1 MYNSQWQEYEFIKR
15 DELVLF
21 RKRDKIARRVM
32 MSLFGVLICG
42 VGVGL
47 FKFASFGV
55 DPFQSLMGGLSCV
68 LPISFGTLYVIA
80 NIVLLMFSVIFDR
93 TKIGLA
99 TLINLFLLGYVVD
112 YSYRVLISLFP
123 NPSMGARV
131 AVLIIGLAVL
141 AISCSMYFTA
151 DLGVSTYDAIAL
163 VLNQKFPK
171 IPFKF
176 YRIATD
182 IICLTLGVTLF
193 FISKKPMSDIGQVVG
208 VGTVVT
214 ACCLGP
220 LIDWCNNHVSNKMLN
235 YKSK

>member
-1 MYNSQWQEYEFIKR
+1 M
-15 DELVLF
+15 
-21 RKRDKIARRVM
+21 ARRVL
-32 MSLFGVLICG
+32 MSLVGVLVCG

-55 DPFQSLMGGLSCV
+55 DPFQSFMGGLSCA

-80 NIVLLMFSVIFDR
+80 NIILLLFSVVFDR

-112 YSYRVLISLFP
+112 YSYQTLVHFFP
-123 NPSMGARV
+123 NPSMGARIG
-131 AVLIIGLAVL
+131 VLIFGLAVL

-193 FISKKPMSDIGQVVG
+193 LISKRPMSDIGQVVG
-208 VGTVVT
+208 VGTIVT
-214 ACCLGP
+214 ACLLGP